1 MLNVNIPIIKNKY
14 VHILAIL
21 APIIFLK
28 AVIILSHPTCIG
40 SDCSTYI
47 RILEHPE
54 EWQERHGLIE
64 PLFLVI
70 AKPLMLL
77 FSPGDTIK
85 IIQLGSH
92 TNLVIGTFILMRRHY
107 GMNAA
112 VIGVILVSSVSSMN
126 TYIIELVRNMIS
138 LSIFPYVLYFISGNK
153 NETPRQ
159 YACILIISAL
169 MLLAHRSSI
178 VLITAIGIYMIWQH
192 RQMRSY
198 ILITMTLLA
207 IAIGYCFMIQNTS
220 SAAGSPTPE
229 HNLILLL
236 LPYLWVLVP
245 IFKTRLHHHW
255 MVKIL
260 LLSVIPSLV
269 IFPFVG
275 FSMAQRLIMETY
287 LPFTYI
293 LVIFMSTLFEG
304 RVSSSI
310 RPSHL
315 RIIAIT
321 LLFVLLIIDTPIS
334 LTFLITRYGK

>member
-1 MLNVNIPIIKNKY
+1 MLNVNIPVIKNKY
-14 VHILAIL
+14 VIILAIL
-21 APIIFLK
+21 APIILLK
-28 AVIILSHPTCIG
+28 AIIILSHPTCIG
-40 SDCSTYI
+40 YDCSTYI

-64 PLFLVI
+64 PLFFVI

-77 FSPGDTIK
+77 SSPGDAIK
-85 IIQLGSH
+85 IIQLGTH
-92 TNLVIGTFILMRRHY
+92 TNLIIGTFIMMRKHY

-112 VIGVILVSSVSSMN
+112 VIGVILVSSIASMN
-126 TYIIELVRNMIS
+126 TYMIELVRNMIS
-138 LSIFPYVLYFISGNK
+138 LSIFPYVLYFISKNK

-159 YACILIISAL
+159 YVYILILSAL

-198 ILITMTLLA
+198 ILITMALLA
-207 IAIGYCFMIQNTS
+207 ITIGYGLVIQGTS
-220 SAAGSPTPE
+220 SAAGSPTPGQ
-229 HNLILLL
+229 NVILLL

-287 LPFTYI
+287 LPFTYM

-304 RVSSSI
+304 KISSSI
-310 RPSHL
+310 RSSHL

-321 LLFVLLIIDTPIS
+321 LLFVLLIIDTPVS
-334 LTFLITRYGK
+334 LTFLITRYGR

>member
-1 MLNVNIPIIKNKY
+1 MLNVNIPVIKNKY
-14 VHILAIL
+14 VIILTVL
-21 APIIFLK
+21 TPIIFLK
-28 AVIILSHPTCIG
+28 AIIILSHPTCIG
-40 SDCSTYI
+40 YDCSTYI

-54 EWQERHGLIE
+54 EWQKRHGLIE
-64 PLFLVI
+64 PLFFVI

-77 FSPGDTIK
+77 SSPDDTIK
-85 IIQLGSH
+85 IIQFGAH
-92 TNLVIGTFILMRRHY
+92 ANLAVGTFILMRKQF
-107 GMNAA
+107 GMNSAI
-112 VIGVILVSSVSSMN
+112 IGTLLVSFIAPMN
-126 TYIIELVRNMIS
+126 VYVTELVRNMIS
-138 LSIFPYVLYFISGNK
+138 LSIFPYVLYFICNNK

-159 YACILIISAL
+159 HAYILILCAL
-169 MLLAHRSSI
+169 MLFAHRSSI
-178 VLITAIGIYMIWQH
+178 VLIGAIGIYMIWRH
-192 RQMRSY
+192 RKS
-198 ILITMTLLA
+198 ILHIPIIVVLLA
-207 IAIGYCFMIQNTS
+207 AVIGYGLAIQTTS
-220 SAAGSPTPE
+220 SAAGSPTPG

-287 LPFTYI
+287 LPFTYM

-304 RVSSSI
+304 RTPSSI
-310 RPSHL
+310 RSSHL

-334 LTFLITRYGK
+334 LTFLITRYGR